1 MDFEEIKKLDEKY
14 VLCTYA
20 RYQIA
25 LAKGKGCYVWD
36 SEGNRYLDMIAGV
49 ASCSLGH
56 SHPALVKAIG
66 EQSKKLIHISNLFYG
81 ENQAKLAKMLCDLSG
96 MKAKAFFCNSG
107 AEANEA
113 AIKISRKQ
121 TGRREIIAMS
131 NSFHGRTMGSL
142 AITDKKKY
150 QAPFEPLMPETAIVP
165 YGDFEAL
172 KSAISPNT
180 AAVFVEM
187 IQGEGGVKMPKE
199 TLEGTVGYMK
209 DVRQLCDETGVMM
222 VLDEVQTGNGR
233 TGKYFSYQYCGIE
246 PDIVTTAKGV
256 AGGYPMGVTLISE
269 KVASCMCTGDHGS
282 TFGGSPLACAA
293 GIATVETILK
303 DKLMKNAE
311 KVGKYILKE
320 ADFTGAR
327 GLGLMIGIDTES
339 KERAQAIKKDMQ
351 ERGILINITSD
362 KVIRLVPPLII
373 KKEEAGICMDNL
385 REAFK

>member
-1 MDFEEIKKLDEKY
+1 MDFDEIKALDEKY
-14 VLCTYA
+14 VLCTYS
-20 RYQIA
+20 RYPLA

-36 SEGNRYLDMIAGV
+36 TEGNKYLDMIAGV
-49 ASCSLGH
+49 ATCSLGH
-56 SHPALVKAIG
+56 SHPALVKAIS
-66 EQSKKLIHISNLFYG
+66 EQSKKLIHISNLFYS

-150 QAPFEPLMPETAIVP
+150 QKPFEPLMPETAIVP
-165 YGDFEAL
+165 YGDFDAL
-172 KSAISPNT
+172 KGAISPNT

-187 IQGEGGVKMPKE
+187 IQGEGGIKMPKV
-199 TLEGTVGYMK
+199 TLEETVGYMK
-209 DVRQLCDETGVMM
+209 DVRQLCDETGVLM

-233 TGKYFSYQYCGIE
+233 TGKYFAYQHCGIA

-269 KVASCMCTGDHGS
+269 KVSSCMCTGDHGS

-293 GIATVETILK
+293 GLATIETILK

-311 KVGKYILKE
+311 KVGKFILKE
-320 ADFTGAR
+320 SNFSEAR
-327 GLGLMIGIDTES
+327 GLGLIIGIDTDS
-339 KERAQAIKKDMQ
+339 KETAQELKKKMQ
-351 ERGILINITSD
+351 GRGVLINIASE
-362 KVIRLVPPLII
+362 KVIRLVPPLVIS
-373 KKEEAGICMDNL
+373 KEEAGICMDNL